1 VVVSNCRYY
10 GGRYI
15 VTPEASMFHDQLA
28 VCLLRQG
35 GRIGMLRF
43 ALNLVLKRP
52 LCEPLVK
59 FFTLSAAQLQG
70 ASVAMQVDGDAGSTL
85 PAKIEAV
92 PQAVR
97 MVLPDLQ

>member
-1 VVVSNCRYY
+1 
-10 GGRYI
+10 
-15 VTPEASMFHDQLA
+15 MFHDHLD

-35 GRIGMLRF
+35 GRLAMLRF
-43 ALNLVLKRP
+43 ALNLLLKRP
-52 LCEPLVK
+52 LREPLVD

-70 ASVAMQVDGDAGSTL
+70 TAVSMQIDGDVGAPL

-97 MVLPDLQ
+97 MILPATYNGGARAIENI